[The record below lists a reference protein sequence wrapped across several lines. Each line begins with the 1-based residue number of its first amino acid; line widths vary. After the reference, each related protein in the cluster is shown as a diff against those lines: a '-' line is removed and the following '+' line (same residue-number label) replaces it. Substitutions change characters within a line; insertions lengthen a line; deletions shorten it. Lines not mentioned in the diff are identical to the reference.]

1 MRNVT
6 SSCTSYSTCFGPFFF
21 LSFCFFCFLFL
32 FFFFFFFFYF
42 LRMKKGRHFSP
53 SWAVLRQPGSNMH
66 SGPLESG

>member
-32 FFFFFFFFYF
+32 FLFFFLLFEDEEGQA
-42 LRMKKGRHFSP
+42 LLTQLGGPSP
-53 SWAVLRQPGSNMH
+53 AWL
-66 SGPLESG
+66 

>member
-32 FFFFFFFFYF
+32 FFFFFFLIFEYEEGQA
-42 LRMKKGRHFSP
+42 LLTQLGGPSP
-53 SWAVLRQPGSNMH
+53 AWL
-66 SGPLESG
+66 

>member
-32 FFFFFFFFYF
+32 FFFFFFLLFEYEEGQA
-42 LRMKKGRHFSP
+42 LLTQLGGPSP
-53 SWAVLRQPGSNMH
+53 AWL
-66 SGPLESG
+66 

>member
-32 FFFFFFFFYF
+32 LFFFFFVFVVFFFFFFFLLFEYEEGQA
-42 LRMKKGRHFSP
+42 LLTQLGGPSP
-53 SWAVLRQPGSNMH
+53 AWL
-66 SGPLESG
+66 